1 MTHPASNRTAPVVRT
16 GGAYSLRKAFQL
28 LDISETTG
36 YAKIRSGEIRTVRPW
51 AGGNPKVTDQ
61 EIARLLGETPAAQ
74 QP

>member
-1 MTHPASNRTAPVVRT
+1 
-16 GGAYSLRKAFQL
+16 LRKAFQL